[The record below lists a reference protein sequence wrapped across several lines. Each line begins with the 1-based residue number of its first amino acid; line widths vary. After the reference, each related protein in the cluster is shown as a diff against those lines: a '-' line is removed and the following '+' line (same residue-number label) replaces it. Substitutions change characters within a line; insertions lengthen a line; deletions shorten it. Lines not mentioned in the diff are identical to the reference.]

1 MSLYIL
7 SAHPSMPS
15 ALRESLELTG
25 EIVRQAERYS
35 WQQMPAKNALHLP
48 AKQRVDTPAFVICE
62 ATPPP
67 GFGYHPNRVLRNKKT
82 AVAARV
88 LRVHAQA
95 RARYPPRERAEK
107 TQPAPAV
114 KLFQPGDHQHD
125 TRRAYRHHERCAR
138 KRSCPVIPPALGYAP
153 RALLFVKE
161 GGSIDIF

>member
-62 ATPPP
+62 ATPPT
-67 GFGYHPNRVLRNKKT
+67 GFGYHPNRVLRNKKPLWPHASYAFT
-82 AVAARV
+82 QKRELVIHQGSV
-88 LRVHAQA
+88 LKKPSLHQRSNFFNPATISTIHDALTDIMNDV
-95 RARYPPRERAEK
+95 YESD
-107 TQPAPAV
+107 PAP
-114 KLFQPGDHQHD
+114 
-125 TRRAYRHHERCAR
+125 
-138 KRSCPVIPPALGYAP
+138 
-153 RALLFVKE
+153 
-161 GGSIDIF
+161 